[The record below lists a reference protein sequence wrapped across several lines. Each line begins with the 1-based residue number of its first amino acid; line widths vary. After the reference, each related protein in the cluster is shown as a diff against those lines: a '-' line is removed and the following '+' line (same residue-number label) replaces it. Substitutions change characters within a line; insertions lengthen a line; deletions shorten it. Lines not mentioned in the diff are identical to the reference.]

1 MLSYDFQLTHNICC
15 SRLRYTR
22 IPFRKHTRLRTS
34 TPTRTQL
41 HLEATVD
48 KSEGNDANKP
58 DEEEDFFAQ
67 CDNVN
72 ANAQLENNNISLAP
86 TTVKVMWKQKDTP
99 SLLELKLNLT
109 WLLIPQTVA
118 VYSISNPCCFL
129 CSWRRSPQSRLQLTL
144 ELPA

>member
-15 SRLRYTR
+15 SRLRYTC
-22 IPFRKHTRLRTS
+22 IPFRKHTRLRTP

-67 CDNVN
+67 CDSVN

-86 TTVKVMWKQKDTP
+86 TTVKVMWKQKNTP

-109 WLLIPQTVA
+109 WLLIPQQFIPKLTRVA
-118 VYSISNPCCFL
+118 FY

>member
-1 MLSYDFQLTHNICC
+1 MLFSLALHSYPL
-15 SRLRYTR
+15 
-22 IPFRKHTRLRTS
+22 PKHTRLRTS

-41 HLEATVD
+41 HLEATAD

-86 TTVKVMWKQKDTP
+86 TTVKVM
-99 SLLELKLNLT
+99 
-109 WLLIPQTVA
+109 
-118 VYSISNPCCFL
+118 
-129 CSWRRSPQSRLQLTL
+129 
-144 ELPA
+144 